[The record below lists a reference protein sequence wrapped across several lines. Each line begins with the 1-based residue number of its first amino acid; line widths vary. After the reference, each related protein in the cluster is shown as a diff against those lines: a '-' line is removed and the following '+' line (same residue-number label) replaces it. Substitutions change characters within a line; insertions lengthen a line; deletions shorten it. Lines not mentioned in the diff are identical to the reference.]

1 MSADFSTFVIRLRR
15 PEDLFDRP
23 VFDWRRPPAALVA
36 GAARAVVQLEAH
48 GTDDP
53 PLRFRFEFSEP
64 LPADANPVLHDALE
78 EYCRQ
83 TVVLHRTWA
92 EDSRRRGW
100 RSLQRGLLALAI
112 ALGLSTGLRH
122 WHPLPS
128 LLNDLFSEGLVIVGW
143 VVLWNPLEQL
153 IYDGA
158 PHRQRARLFER
169 LAGCEFEFV
178 PAA

>member
-1 MSADFSTFVIRLRR
+1 LSTFVIRLRG

-23 VFDWRRPPAALVA
+23 VFDWKRPPAALVA
-36 GAARAVVQLEAH
+36 GATRAVVQLEARSD
-48 GTDDP
+48 GEP

-64 LPADANPVLHDALE
+64 LPADAARGLHQALE

-83 TVVLHRTWA
+83 TVVLHRTLA

-100 RSLQRGLLALAI
+100 RSLRLGSFALVI

-122 WHPLPS
+122 WHPLPP
-128 LLNDLFSEGLVIVGW
+128 LLNELFSEGFVILGW

-153 IYDGA
+153 IYDGV
-158 PHRQRARLFER
+158 PHRQQARLFER
-169 LAGCEFEFV
+169 LARCEFEFV